1 MNYSDQVQISTKQKS
16 VDRMFCS
23 SSNKTN
29 KTYKTEWDKYLQE
42 GCQKTPKISKTT
54 KFTKISQ
61 KKDKKKDNVREAQ
74 NQLNMEEDDNRLEI
88 IIQKKEKEL
97 ANLAKIAKIEE
108 LDKSINERKKE
119 LKIQNETSCCII
131 M

>member
-29 KTYKTEWDKYLQE
+29 KTYKTEWDKYLQQ

-119 LKIQNETSCCII
+119 LKIQNEISCCII